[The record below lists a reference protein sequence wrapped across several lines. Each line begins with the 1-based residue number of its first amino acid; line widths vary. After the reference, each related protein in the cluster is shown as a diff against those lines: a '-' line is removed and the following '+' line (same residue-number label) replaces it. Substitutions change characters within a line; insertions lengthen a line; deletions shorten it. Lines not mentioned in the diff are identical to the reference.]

1 MITIVRVLKHH
12 KKNIVIIILMTIT
25 IPALGCS
32 ICCVLRGSE
41 AFGRGSTSKCPS
53 APGGS
58 AKEGLHV
65 RRGSELAS
73 YELRSELEVELG
85 PYEFK
90 GRGIV

>member
-1 MITIVRVLKHH
+1 MITIVLVIKMII
-12 KKNIVIIILMTIT
+12 NVVIIILMTIT

-41 AFGRGSTSKCPS
+41 AFGGGSASKCPS

-85 PYEFK
+85 PYEIK

>member
-1 MITIVRVLKHH
+1 
-12 KKNIVIIILMTIT
+12 MTIT

-41 AFGRGSTSKCPS
+41 AFREGSVSKCPS
-53 APGGS
+53 TPGGS

-73 YELRSELEVELG
+73 Y
-85 PYEFK
+85 
-90 GRGIV
+90 